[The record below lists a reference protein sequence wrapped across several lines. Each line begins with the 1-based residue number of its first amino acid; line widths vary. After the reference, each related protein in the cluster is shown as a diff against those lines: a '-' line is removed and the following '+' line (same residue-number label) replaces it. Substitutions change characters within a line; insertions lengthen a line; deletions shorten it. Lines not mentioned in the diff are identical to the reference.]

1 AVAGA
6 KPMETSV
13 QAWKFAKGLYL
24 IPLFMVFNP
33 EIIYGGPLP
42 VVLWTG
48 FTAILGLIAFAAVIE
63 GWLFGRMDIVSRV
76 VAIPAIVA
84 LFWPDF
90 VVEVAGTTV
99 LLILLGWNWFKA
111 RGQSPDRTLQ
121 T

>member
-48 FTAILGLIAFAAVIE
+48 LTAILGLIAFASAIE
-63 GWLFGRMDIVSRV
+63 GWLFTRMDPISRL
-76 VAIPAIVA
+76 VALPAIIA
-84 LFWPDF
+84 LFWPDLRVEIAGAVAIA
-90 VVEVAGTTV
+90 VVF
-99 LLILLGWNWFKA
+99 LINWLSA
-111 RGQSPDRTLQ
+111 RKLTQAPAPH
-121 T
+121 